1 MCVRYHSVTFRGQP
15 LSRLVIGGGEA
26 APALAEE
33 LAARLDLKCELGD
46 PLRNFELA
54 IQTGRRGQW
63 DLAVGMALRVKTQ
76 TAA

>member
-15 LSRLVIGGGEA
+15 ISRVVVGGGEA
-26 APALAEE
+26 AGTLTEE

-63 DLAVGMALRVKTQ
+63 DLAVGMALREKSQ
-76 TAA
+76 AAA